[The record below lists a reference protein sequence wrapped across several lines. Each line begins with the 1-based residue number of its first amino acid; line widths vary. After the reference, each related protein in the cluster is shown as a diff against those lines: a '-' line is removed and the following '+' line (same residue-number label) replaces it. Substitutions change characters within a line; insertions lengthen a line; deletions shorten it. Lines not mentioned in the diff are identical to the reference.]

1 MTIILSIPDHIDL
14 DTEFQPD
21 NQWRA
26 IDRNTYEAECDSV
39 GWWSKSPV
47 GYGDTEA
54 AAIADLLDQME
65 GEQ

>member
-1 MTIILSIPDHIDL
+1 
-14 DTEFQPD
+14 
-21 NQWRA
+21 
-26 IDRNTYEAECDSV
+26 V